1 MRQKLLSLCAAAFL
15 PGLALAIRPENFA
28 SDQQPLTPVR
38 PEEFYMERNVTG
50 AAFLEE
56 GCSCHGRDSWELGER
71 LGKGQHGEVVVAW
84 KSSQPSPGD
93 EFAMKSGNRADIDAE
108 VDILR
113 ATTEK
118 SCSNVVRLVDAQ
130 PCVSK
135 GSTVPP
141 LCRESAYVAERLTAT
156 MRDWFKASNKPHCKD
171 TIIAGIRNGIICLH
185 RAGFIHGDIKADNI
199 MYASIDNK
207 GCPVGIK
214 LVDFGLAHRLGSNQA
229 QYAQNYYGGSFHLPG
244 SLFKNS
250 GDSLGI
256 VSRGYYEV
264 VPEIDWCSFAILLE
278 AKYPG
283 TKLSDVQMSRKH
295 CGSMGASRKSNIVL
309 LS

>member
-214 LVDFGLAHRLGSNQA
+214 LVDFGLARPLGSKQRQFAGKVPND
-229 QYAQNYYGGSFHLPG
+229 NE
-244 SLFKNS
+244 
-250 GDSLGI
+250 
-256 VSRGYYEV
+256 GYYKV
-264 VPEIDWCSFAILLE
+264 VPEIDWCSFARLLE